1 MIPMIHLPLGKRGLH
16 LGLLPSACARNHPD
30 TPLWLDHDMDACP
43 EAGRELTT
51 SGLAALVE
59 DFAGRL
65 WAAGVRP
72 GTHVA
77 IYKRHNFD
85 IYLLAV
91 AAARI
96 GAVPA
101 MLSPALAGETVAA
114 LLGRLRRPYLLTDA
128 GKLAGEL
135 AGQDVHGLT
144 AGVLTAG
151 EGPADDP
158 ETIGLAALAG
168 SPAPAFTA
176 PDIDSA
182 ALMTHTSGTT
192 GIPKLVVHTP
202 RSLAGRLRP
211 QAIMAKLI
219 RDQGPYALHVS
230 FVHSRMFMAMALAL
244 PKGMPTIVMADGEPE
259 PVAELFA
266 RHRPGIVETHPNSYV
281 EWEALADH
289 PLRPLQNVKLYS
301 GTFDAIHPGTIDKL
315 LSGSKRDKPRFF
327 QIYGQSECGPLTG
340 RWYSPQNA
348 ASADG
353 RCLGHPMPGL
363 THIRVVPRNGKRPSK
378 KTPGFIEASADGRAV
393 NYYGEEARYQA
404 EETGRWWRTGDVGF
418 RTRRGCVHVLDRAV
432 DVIEN
437 VDSTLEIEDAVLG
450 QLHELI
456 EVVVIPGPSQ
466 EPLPVVCTKM
476 NEPLNLDRWRHAVA
490 KFPQLA
496 DPVQMPLDDL
506 PRTATMKVQ
515 RIELARR
522 LRERY
527 EATGSLVGVGGAE

>member
-1 MIPMIHLPLGKRGLH
+1 MFHIPLGKRGLH
-16 LGLLPSACARNHPD
+16 LGLLPAECAKKHPD
-30 TPLWLDHDMDACP
+30 TPLWLDHDMDCAP

-51 SGLAALVE
+51 ARLAALIE

-77 IYKRHNFD
+77 VYKRHNFD

-91 AAARI
+91 AASRI

-101 MLSPALAGETVAA
+101 MLSPALTGETVAA
-114 LLGRLRRPYLLTDA
+114 LLGRLRSPYLLTDA
-128 GKLAGEL
+128 GKLENEL
-135 AGQDVHGLT
+135 AGQDVHALT
-144 AGVLTAG
+144 AGVLIAG
-151 EGPADDP
+151 EGPAED
-158 ETIGLAALAG
+158 AATVSLRTLAG
-168 SPAPAFTA
+168 APVPRFSA
-176 PDIDSA
+176 PDLDSA

-211 QAIMAKLI
+211 QALLAKLV
-219 RDQGPYALHVS
+219 RDPGPYALHVS

-244 PKGMPTIVMADGEPE
+244 PKGMPTIVMADGDPE
-259 PVAELFA
+259 LVAELFA
-266 RHRPGIVETHPNSYV
+266 KHRPGVVETHPNSYV
-281 EWEALADH
+281 EWEALAEH
-289 PLRPLQNVKLYS
+289 PLHPLQNVKLFS
-301 GTFDAIHPGTIDKL
+301 GTFDAIHPGTIDTL
-315 LSGSKRDKPRFF
+315 LSGTRRENARFF

-340 RWYSPQNA
+340 RWYNPRNA
-348 ASADG
+348 AGADG

-363 THIRVVPRNGKRPSK
+363 THIRVVPRNGRRPGR

-393 NYYGEEARYQA
+393 NYFGEEARYQA

-437 VDSTLEIEDAVLG
+437 VDSTLEIEDSVMG

-456 EVVVIPGPSQ
+456 EVVVIPGPRQ
-466 EPLPVVCTKM
+466 EPLPVVCTKL
-476 NEPLNLDRWRHAVA
+476 NAPLDLDRWRRAVA
-490 KFPQLA
+490 RFPQLA

-527 EATGSLVGVGGAE
+527 EATGSLVGVGGHER